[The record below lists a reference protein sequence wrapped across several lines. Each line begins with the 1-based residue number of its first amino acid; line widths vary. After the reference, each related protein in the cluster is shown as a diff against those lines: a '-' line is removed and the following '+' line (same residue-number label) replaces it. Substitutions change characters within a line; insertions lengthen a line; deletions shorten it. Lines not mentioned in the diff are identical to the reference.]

1 VSAAA
6 LEHVRSADGTRIA
19 FRRIG
24 AGPRIVV
31 LHGAL
36 GTSLSWLAVAR
47 RLADRFELLLVDR
60 RGRGGSGDGAP
71 PHALGKEVDDAR
83 AVLSIAGPG
92 ASVVGHS
99 FGGAVA
105 LELARRAEPGA
116 IRRLMLYEPGV
127 HVAGLIPAEQIDRIE
142 RLVGENRLEEA
153 LTAGTEHL
161 AAAGLVRSDGP
172 IAGRRP
178 EFLALARTF
187 PRELRAVDALGSDL
201 SRYADVDFPTLLLV
215 GGASPNRQQ
224 RNCAALARALPRVR
238 VERLDRL
245 GHVAHNAAPGRVA
258 DLTRAFLEAD

>member
-1 VSAAA
+1 MTTRHQISLPGGRTLAA
-6 LEHVRSADGTRIA
+6 LTKPGQGVPVVFLHGLFGSASCWSDVIAALPQPAIA
-19 FRRIG
+19 FDLPGFG
-24 AGPRIVV
+24 ASDLPLRPHVAAYADDLARG
-31 LHGAL
+31 LDAL
-36 GTSLSWLAVAR
+36 GV
-47 RLADRFELLLVDR
+47 DRFEL
-60 RGRGGSGDGAP
+60 
-71 PHALGKEVDDAR
+71 
-83 AVLSIAGPG
+83 
-92 ASVVGHS
+92 VGHS

-153 LTAGTEHL
+153 LTAGTEQL

-238 VERLDRL
+238 VERLDGL